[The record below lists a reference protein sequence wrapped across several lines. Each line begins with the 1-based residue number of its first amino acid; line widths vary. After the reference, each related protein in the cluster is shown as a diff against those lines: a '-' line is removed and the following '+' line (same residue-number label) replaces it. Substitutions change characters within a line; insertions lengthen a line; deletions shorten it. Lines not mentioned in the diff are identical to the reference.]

1 MYAIGAGAAMFEGN
15 YENIDIAYKL
25 LAAMGLYEGGDTK
38 VDKISVT
45 TKAGAGQETVSKE
58 ISQESV
64 SSENIQENSESSEAS
79 EESSADSSEA
89 ESSEVETAQESSEE
103 SSEEAAE

>member
-1 MYAIGAGAAMFEGN
+1 MFEGN

-38 VDKISVT
+38 IDKITVT
-45 TKAGAGQETVSKE
+45 GKVDA
-58 ISQESV
+58 SQENISEETNQPGDD
-64 SSENIQENSESSEAS
+64 SSEVS
-79 EESSADSSEA
+79 EESSEDSSEE
-89 ESSEVETAQESSEE
+89 ESSEQEIVEESSEE